1 MCYWYPGNLLPLIT
15 KLPIINYKRRPKV
28 GSNRVVE
35 VVVHFCL
42 FLEDSQ
48 SILRA

>member
-1 MCYWYPGNLLPLIT
+1 MG
-15 KLPIINYKRRPKV
+15 INYKRRPKV